1 MPELSDTVD
10 LEQIERL
17 AEKVRT
23 LITLLDSTQTKL
35 TEAVEE
41 NKRLR
46 VEIETTQTELSNSHS
61 TEVTIKSLQNER
73 KQISSG
79 VENILKQLESIGI

>member
-1 MPELSDTVD
+1 MPALSDTVD

-79 VENILKQLESIGI
+79 VENILKQLEAIGI

>member
-1 MPELSDTVD
+1 MPALSDAVD

-35 TEAVEE
+35 TETVEE
-41 NKRLR
+41 NNRLR
-46 VEIETTQTELSNSHS
+46 VEIETAQTELSNSHS
-61 TEVTIKSLQNER
+61 TEVTIKSLQDER

-79 VENILKQLESIGI
+79 VKNILKQLEAIGI

>member
-1 MPELSDTVD
+1 MPALSDTVE

-41 NKRLR
+41 NKRLH
-46 VEIETTQTELSNSHS
+46 VEIETTQTELSNSYS
-61 TEVTIKSLQNER
+61 TEVTIKSLQDER

-79 VENILKQLESIGI
+79 VENILKQLEAIGI

>member
-1 MPELSDTVD
+1 MTIYEFEEVYDPSYLNLDKNDPDAWKVY
-10 LEQIERL
+10 

-46 VEIETTQTELSNSHS
+46 VEIETTQTELSNSKHIC
-61 TEVTIKSLQNER
+61 T
-73 KQISSG
+73 G
-79 VENILKQLESIGI
+79 AY

>member
-1 MPELSDTVD
+1 MPALSDTVD

-79 VENILKQLESIGI
+79 VENILKQLESIGS

>member
-1 MPELSDTVD
+1 MPALSDTVD

-61 TEVTIKSLQNER
+61 TEVTIKSLQDER

>member
-1 MPELSDTVD
+1 MPALSDTVD

-23 LITLLDSTQTKL
+23 LITLLDSTQNKL

-41 NKRLR
+41 NNRLR
-46 VEIETTQTELSNSHS
+46 VKMETAQTELSNSHS
-61 TEVTIKSLQNER
+61 TEATIKSLQDER

-79 VENILKQLESIGI
+79 VENILKQLKAIGI

>member
-1 MPELSDTVD
+1 MPALSDTVE

-61 TEVTIKSLQNER
+61 TEVTIKSLQDER

-79 VENILKQLESIGI
+79 VENILKQLEAIGI

>member
-1 MPELSDTVD
+1 MPALSDTVD